1 MILPVMQ
8 LRFEKIRVS
17 AASIDLFTSLL
28 TVKPSY
34 FSSMSE
40 SRNRTSPPSHCEA
53 CHSVAQNLR
62 QVQLW
67 SLLQIMEL
75 PYLIIE

>member
-1 MILPVMQ
+1 MILPVML

-34 FSSMSE
+34 FSFMSK
-40 SRNRTSPPSHCEA
+40 SRSRTSPPSHCEA

-67 SLLQIMEL
+67 SLLQVMEL